1 MFTIKLLD
9 KKTNKSF
16 EKKFDSFYL
25 FNKFL
30 AKVKY
35 SKKLV
40 ILSTTKFW
48 GDEKNENRQKRIFT
62 KFYW

>member
-30 AKVKY
+30 AILKVAISKVK
-35 SKKLV
+35 V
-40 ILSTTKFW
+40 VF
-48 GDEKNENRQKRIFT
+48 
-62 KFYW
+62 

>member
-16 EKKFDSFYL
+16 ETKFDSFYL
-25 FNKFL
+25 INKFL
-30 AKVKY
+30 AKVRY

-40 ILSTTKFW
+40 ILSTS
-48 GDEKNENRQKRIFT
+48 RL
-62 KFYW
+62 

>member
-35 SKKLV
+35 SNLYFV
-40 ILSTTKFW
+40 IS
-48 GDEKNENRQKRIFT
+48 
-62 KFYW
+62 

>member
-16 EKKFDSFYL
+16 EKKFDNFYL

-40 ILSTTKFW
+40 ILSTTK
-48 GDEKNENRQKRIFT
+48 I
-62 KFYW
+62 

>member
-30 AKVKY
+30 LKVKY

-40 ILSTTKFW
+40 ILSTTKF
-48 GDEKNENRQKRIFT
+48 
-62 KFYW
+62 